1 MTRKH
6 IPVMTAQYGLMPLSL
21 LNILVLLW
29 RRSGSKMPE
38 WKLTPRMESPTK
50 PPIKNNHEIKKD
62 EEINNKYDSASAK
75 LRYSIIASS
84 AGLILAF
91 YGLMEKELS
100 LVFSGLSF
108 YSLGRMG

>member
-1 MTRKH
+1 
-6 IPVMTAQYGLMPLSL
+6 
-21 LNILVLLW
+21 
-29 RRSGSKMPE
+29 MPE

-108 YSLGRMG
+108 YSLGRMGETSAQEEIFKGHLSELERKLTEKNENW